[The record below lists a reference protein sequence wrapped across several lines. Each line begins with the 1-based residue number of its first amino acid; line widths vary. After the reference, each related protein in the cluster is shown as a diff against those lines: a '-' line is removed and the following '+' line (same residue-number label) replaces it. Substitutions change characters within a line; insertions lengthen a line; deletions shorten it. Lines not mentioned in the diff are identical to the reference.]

1 MKPKILLTGATGFV
15 GTNFVLQLHDQ
26 YAITAL
32 VRENSDISKIESHC
46 EIYRYKDLDSILQL
60 FQKEHFDGVVHLATL
75 YLANHTPQDIKS
87 LVDSNVYFGS
97 ALLEACKLNP
107 PRFFINTSTFSEYSN
122 AISYNPLT
130 FYDATKQAFY
140 DICKYYAQILP
151 TTIAHL
157 LLYATYGNN
166 DTRPKIFNLWQK
178 IAKSGESLAMSAG
191 EQRLDISHIFDVVS
205 GYAVLIQLCLEN
217 RVSKN
222 RIYTLENKRYTLR
235 ELAALFEKYTNSTLR
250 IEWGAKPYRQNEIME
265 PISAK
270 DSNLLEILPNWNP
283 KISLE
288 QGLKILNQKP
298 LG

>member
-46 EIYRYKDLDSILQL
+46 KICRYTNLDSILQL

-107 PRFFINTSTFSEYSN
+107 PRFFINTLSAFAYANSK
-122 AISYNPLT
+122 IYNPINL
-130 FYDATKQAFY
+130 YAATKQAFY
-140 DICKYYAQILP
+140 DICAYYAQVLP
-151 TTIAHL
+151 TTFSHL
-157 LLYATYGNN
+157 LLYDTYGNN
-166 DTRPKIFNLWQK
+166 DTRPKIFNLWHK

-222 RIYTLENKRYTLR
+222 QIYTLENKRYTLR

-250 IEWGAKPYRQNEIME
+250 IQWGAKPYRQNEIME

-270 DSNLLEILPNWNP
+270 DSNLLEKLPNWNP

-288 QGLKILNQKP
+288 QGLKMLNQKP

>member
-1 MKPKILLTGATGFV
+1 MKLKILLTGATGFV
-15 GTNFVLQLHDQ
+15 GRNFVLQLHDQ
-26 YAITAL
+26 YEITAL

-46 EIYRYKDLDSILQL
+46 KIYRYKDLDSILQL

-75 YLANHTPQDIKS
+75 YFANHMPQDIKN

-107 PRFFINTSTFSEYSN
+107 PRFFINTLSAFVYANSK
-122 AISYNPLT
+122 IYNPINL
-130 FYDATKQAFY
+130 YAATKQAFY
-140 DICKYYAQILP
+140 DICAYYTQVLP
-151 TTIAHL
+151 TTFSHL
-157 LLYATYGNN
+157 LLYDTYGNN
-166 DTRPKIFNLWQK
+166 DTRSKIFNLWHK

-205 GYAVLIQLCLEN
+205 GYAVLIKLCLEN

-250 IEWGAKPYRQNEIME
+250 IEWGVKPYRQNEIME

-270 DSNLLEILPNWNP
+270 DSNLLEKLPNWNP

-288 QGLKILNQKP
+288 QGLKILIKE
-298 LG
+298 